1 MRVAAVAM
9 LTILFD
15 PDHVVVQDQLLT
27 GADGLH
33 HLQVHRVAAIRG
45 NFHDPTD
52 VLLPFAAG
60 LRRVIRRI
68 HIVRAIVAHVE
79 AQVVGVAGRS
89 VADDRL
95 LAVLVQL
102 RVELHLAEPR
112 DDHVSGAQGWRIGG
126 TLKKYPELGIE
137 IGNFD
142 LKPIHPTQ
150 IAR

>member
-45 NFHDPTD
+45 NFQDPTD
-52 VLLPFAAG
+52 VLLPFAAR
-60 LRRVIRRI
+60 LRRVIRCV

-79 AQVVGVAGRS
+79 AQVFGVSGRS
-89 VADDRL
+89 VAYDRL
-95 LAVLVQL
+95 PPVLVQL